1 MDHPPFETLP
11 GLAGLAG
18 IRHGFFGAAGGVST
32 GLYAS
37 LNVGVGSRDDPAA
50 VAENRRRVCRALGA
64 PEMVSAYQVH
74 GRTVVRVTEAWPDA
88 ARPEADAM
96 VTARPGIAL
105 CILTADCVPVLFA
118 DRRRAVVGAA
128 HAGWKGALAGVCEA
142 TLEAM
147 VELGARPG
155 DMVAAIGPAIQ
166 QASYEVG
173 PDLAGT
179 FLADDPGNRAFFS
192 PGQGD
197 RLQFDLTGYVHRRL
211 ARAGIGQIEQ
221 VRADTCA
228 SEDYFSNRRRTH
240 RGEPDYGRNASV
252 IAISSR

>member
-11 GLAGLAG
+11 GLAGLTS
-18 IRHGFFGAAGGVST
+18 IRHGFFSAAGGVST
-32 GLYAS
+32 GIYS
-37 LNVGVGSRDDPAA
+37 GLNVGVGSRDDPAA
-50 VAENRRRVCRALGA
+50 VAENRRRVCQAISA
-64 PEMVSAYQVH
+64 SEMVSSYQVH
-74 GRTVVRVTEAWPDA
+74 GRAVARVTQAWPDN
-88 ARPEADAM
+88 ARPKADAM
-96 VTARPGIAL
+96 VTDRLGIAL

-118 DRRRAVVGAA
+118 DRRRGVIGAA

-147 VELGARPG
+147 AGLGSRPG
-155 DMVAAIGPAIQ
+155 DVMAAIGPAIQ
-166 QASYEVG
+166 QSSYEVG
-173 PDLAGT
+173 PDLAET

-192 PGQGD
+192 QGKGD

-211 ARAGIGQIEQ
+211 ARAGLGHIEQ

-228 SEDYFSNRRRTH
+228 SEDYFSNRRRTR

-252 IAISSR
+252 IAISLR